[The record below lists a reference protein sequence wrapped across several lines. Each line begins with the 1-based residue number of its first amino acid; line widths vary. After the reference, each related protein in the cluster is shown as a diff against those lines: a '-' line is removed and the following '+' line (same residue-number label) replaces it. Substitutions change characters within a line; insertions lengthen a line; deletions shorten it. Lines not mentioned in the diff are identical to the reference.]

1 MQIYIDADA
10 CPVKDEAAKVAARH
24 NLIIH
29 YVSNSHMRLPFG
41 DNVKRVVVMAGAD
54 AADDWIVEQVVPND
68 IVVTADVPLAARAHK
83 KGARVISNSGKAFTE
98 DSIHMALAMRN
109 LMSNLREATPDIR
122 GSNAAFSPRERSQ
135 FLQELE
141 KVIQL
146 VKRSSANSHTVIP
159 AKAGT

>member
-29 YVSNSHMRLPFG
+29 YVSNAHMRLPFG
-41 DNVKRVVVMAGAD
+41 ENVKRMIVMAGAD
-54 AADDWIVEQVVPND
+54 AADDWIVEHVQPHD
-68 IVVTADVPLAARAHK
+68 IVVTADIPLAARAHK

-109 LMSNLREATPDIR
+109 LMTDLRETTELR
-122 GSNAAFSPRERSQ
+122 GSNAAFTPRDRSQ
-135 FLQELE
+135 FLQSLE
-141 KVIQL
+141 SAVQL
-146 VKRSSANSHTVIP
+146 SKRSVT
-159 AKAGT
+159 

>member
-41 DNVKRVVVMAGAD
+41 ENVKRMVVMAGAD
-54 AADDWIVEQVVPND
+54 AADDWIVEQALPND
-68 IVVTADVPLAARAHK
+68 IVVTADIPLAARAHK
-83 KGARVISNSGKAFTE
+83 KGARVISNYGKAFTE

-109 LMSNLREATPDIR
+109 LMTDLRETTEMR
-122 GSNAAFSPRERSQ
+122 GSNAAFTPRDRSQ
-135 FLQELE
+135 FLQAMEAA
-141 KVIQL
+141 VQL
-146 VKRSSANSHTVIP
+146 VKRSV
-159 AKAGT
+159 